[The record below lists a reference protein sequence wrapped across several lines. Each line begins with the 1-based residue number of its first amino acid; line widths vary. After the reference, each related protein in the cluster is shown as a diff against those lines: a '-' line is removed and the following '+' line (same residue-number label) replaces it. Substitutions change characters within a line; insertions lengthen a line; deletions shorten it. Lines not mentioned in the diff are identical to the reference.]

1 MSIAVSL
8 PAEDKTEWWCQ
19 MLRDLMPDWDIY
31 PMSKVPD
38 PEKVTYS
45 VVWRP
50 TTGAMTPFKNL
61 KAIVSLGA
69 GIDHVLADKELP
81 EDVPIIRT
89 VGTDLTQR
97 MKEYVALHVLRHHR
111 ELPAIQANQNRQAWE
126 QIIVPPAT
134 GRRVG
139 VMGLG
144 NLGAAAAELLTQ
156 IGFQVAGWSRAPKD
170 IPGVQCYAGAE
181 GFGAFLEGTEI
192 LVCLLPLTENTRGIL
207 NADTF
212 NRLKR
217 GASVINAARGP
228 HLVDSDLIEAL
239 NSGQIGGATL
249 DVFHVEP
256 LPAAHPFWTHPKVT
270 VTPHVASLI
279 DAPTGSKIVAKNIRT
294 FQETGSVPDLADAKR
309 GY

>member
-1 MSIAVSL
+1 MTIVVSL
-8 PAEDKTEWWCQ
+8 PAADKTEWWCQ
-19 MLRDLMPDWDIY
+19 MLRDLMPDWNIY
-31 PMSKVPD
+31 PIDQVPD
-38 PEKVTYS
+38 PDAVTYS
-45 VVWRP
+45 VLWRP
-50 TTGAMTPFKNL
+50 ATGSMKPFRNL

-69 GIDHVLADKELP
+69 GIDHVLADEQLP
-81 EDVPIIRT
+81 THVPIIRT

-111 ELPAIQANQNRQAWE
+111 ELPAIQANQARQLWE
-126 QIIVPPAT
+126 QIVVPPAPQ
-134 GRRVG
+134 RRVG

-144 NLGAAAAELLTQ
+144 NLGGVAADLLKQ
-156 IGFQVAGWSRAPKD
+156 IGFEVRGWSRSPKD
-170 IPGVQCYAGAE
+170 LPGIQCFSGSE

-192 LVCLLPLTENTRGIL
+192 LVCLLPLTESTRGIL

-217 GASVINAARGP
+217 GASIVNAARGP
-228 HLVDSDLIEAL
+228 HLVDSDLLDAL
-239 NSGQIGGATL
+239 NSGQINSATL

-256 LPAAHPFWTHPKVT
+256 LPKTHPFWTNPKIT

-294 FQETGSVPDLADAKR
+294 FQETGTVADLADAKR

>member
-1 MSIAVSL
+1 MNIAVSL

-19 MLRDLMPDWDIY
+19 MLRDLMPDWNIY
-31 PMSKVPD
+31 PINKVPD
-38 PEKVTYS
+38 PDAVTYS

-50 TTGAMTPFKNL
+50 ASGAMKPFKNL

-69 GIDHVLADKELP
+69 GIDHVLADEQLP
-81 EDVPIIRT
+81 LHVPIIRT

-97 MKEYVALHVLRHHR
+97 MKEYVAMHVLRHHR
-111 ELPAIQANQNRQAWE
+111 ELPAIQANQAHQVWE
-126 QIIVPPAT
+126 QIVVPPAT
-134 GRRVG
+134 QRRVG

-144 NLGAAAAELLTQ
+144 NLGAIAADLLKQ
-156 IGFQVAGWSRAPKD
+156 IGFEVSGWSRSQKD
-170 IPGVQCYAGAE
+170 LPGIKCFSGAE

-192 LVCLLPLTENTRGIL
+192 LVCLLPLTESTRGIL

-217 GASVINAARGP
+217 GASIINAARGP
-228 HLVDSDLIEAL
+228 HLVDSDLLEAL
-239 NSGQIGGATL
+239 NSGQISSATL

-256 LPAAHPFWTHPKVT
+256 LPKSHPFWTNPKIT

-294 FQETGSVPDLADAKR
+294 FHETGTVADLADAKR